1 MGQEDRPPPPR
12 LRSAG
17 HETKRRA
24 LRPPLLDGAQLP
36 NRRAPAPRL
45 WPMLVTV
52 LPCACPPRLLSTS
65 SHFFSPAAQVIQCQ
79 DDTVRTHLPA
89 RSPRCP
95 GRSLRCWESGASGGS
110 GRVRLPEF
118 RAGWRRLHPAL
129 EGRVLFKTFYYFS
142 SRKRKPT

>member
-36 NRRAPAPRL
+36 NPRAPAPRL

-52 LPCACPPRLLSTS
+52 LPRACPPRASRLFFLRLPT
-65 SHFFSPAAQVIQCQ
+65 FSP
-79 DDTVRTHLPA
+79 
-89 RSPRCP
+89 
-95 GRSLRCWESGASGGS
+95 
-110 GRVRLPEF
+110 RLP
-118 RAGWRRLHPAL
+118 
-129 EGRVLFKTFYYFS
+129 K
-142 SRKRKPT
+142 